1 MGVFGLDR
9 PILKHE
15 AASWQVI
22 KALAALGGAAVVR
35 QRNFLQ
41 PHHSHARCIILN
53 CLVGKKLRRY
63 AMPIAVADT
72 LLTSLHAALASQGS
86 QWANAPLERLKD
98 KGLAHDHV
106 RLCGTCILARI
117 PKQSQLQLSA
127 QDNLAY
133 QCACFER
140 ASAAGHA
147 PHLRGVLPPSLQLPR
162 GALLVEEI
170 VGRNAALPG
179 DLGLIVQALASIHA
193 LPLPAVADRH
203 PLINALDPLH
213 AMLDE
218 VSEQARHVPAA
229 AVGRRV
235 EAVIQAELERLR
247 KACAQGGRPPR
258 HLIAFDGH
266 PGNFIIRGRADP
278 QPNRQANRPGIH
290 QAADVPDS
298 ARAPYDGALGDLR
311 SEAVLVDLEKCRYSY
326 PGLDL
331 AHATLY
337 TSTTWDLDSYAV
349 LEVADVVGA
358 YATWGAAVG
367 AQAANAAQAWHVPL
381 RRAMWLWSITWCAK
395 WRAVSGAAAH
405 VSADGEDWSTE
416 HSGSALVAHVRGRVD
431 HYLSPAVVGRV
442 LAEFDALDQAQ
453 GA

>member
-1 MGVFGLDR
+1 MPFLTAQ
-9 PILKHE
+9 PL
-15 AASWQVI
+15 
-22 KALAALGGAAVVR
+22 LFAVHYP
-35 QRNFLQ
+35 QLL
-41 PHHSHARCIILN
+41 C
-53 CLVGKKLRRY
+53 GKKLRRY

-72 LLTSLHAALASQGS
+72 LLISLHAALASQGS
-86 QWANAPLERLKD
+86 PLANAPLERLKD

-106 RLCGTCILARI
+106 RLCGTGVLARI

-127 QDNLAY
+127 HDNLAY
-133 QCACFER
+133 QRACFER

-147 PHLRGVLPPSLQLPR
+147 PHLRGVLPPSLHLPR

-170 VGRNAALPG
+170 IGRNAALPG

-203 PLINALDPLH
+203 PLINAPDPLQ

-235 EAVIQAELERLR
+235 EAVIQAELARLR

-266 PGNFIIRGRADP
+266 PGNFIIRGRVAP
-278 QPNRQANRPGIH
+278 QPKHPAKRTDRYEGT
-290 QAADVPDS
+290 DVREPLD
-298 ARAPYDGALGDLR
+298 DLDFGALSALSALSVLQ

-337 TSTTWDLDSYAV
+337 TSTTWDLDSHAV
-349 LEVADVVGA
+349 LQVADVVAA
-358 YATWGAAVG
+358 YTTWANAVG
-367 AQAANAAQAWHVPL
+367 ALAADAAQAWHVPL

-395 WRAVSGAAAH
+395 WRAVSGHAAH
-405 VSADGEDWSTE
+405 LSTDGEDWSTE
-416 HSGSALVAHVRGRVD
+416 HSALALVAHVRGRVD

-442 LAEFDALDQAQ
+442 LAEFDALDEAQ

>member
-1 MGVFGLDR
+1 MLI
-9 PILKHE
+9 P
-15 AASWQVI
+15 
-22 KALAALGGAAVVR
+22 
-35 QRNFLQ
+35 
-41 PHHSHARCIILN
+41 
-53 CLVGKKLRRY
+53 
-63 AMPIAVADT
+63 VADT
-72 LLTSLHAALASQGS
+72 LLTSLAAALAAQGS
-86 QWANAPLERLKD
+86 PWANAPLARLKD

-106 RLCGTCILARI
+106 RLCGTGVLARI

-133 QCACFER
+133 QRACFER

-147 PHLRGVLPPSLQLPR
+147 PHLRGLLPTSGHLPR

-170 VGRNAALPG
+170 VGRTAALPG

-203 PLINALDPLH
+203 PLINAPDPLQ

-218 VSEQARHVPAA
+218 VAEQARHVPAA
-229 AVGRRV
+229 AVGSHV
-235 EAVIQAELERLR
+235 ESVIHAELARLR
-247 KACAQGGRPPR
+247 NACAQAGRPPR

-266 PGNFIIRGRADP
+266 PGNFIIRARVD
-278 QPNRQANRPGIH
+278 RQAGRPGGH
-290 QAADVPDS
+290 LDDAPDIAS
-298 ARAPYDGALGDLR
+298 DDSQ

-337 TSTTWDLDSYAV
+337 TSTTWDLDSHAV
-349 LEVADVVGA
+349 LPVGDVMAA
-358 YATWGAAVG
+358 YTTWANAVG
-367 AQAANAAQAWHVPL
+367 AVAADPAHAWHVPL

-405 VSADGEDWSTE
+405 LSADGEDWSTE
-416 HSGSALVAHVRGRVD
+416 HSAAALVAHVRGRVD
-431 HYLSPAVVGRV
+431 HYLSPAVVAQV
-442 LAEFDALDQAQ
+442 LAEFDALDLAL
-453 GA
+453 G

>member
-1 MGVFGLDR
+1 M
-9 PILKHE
+9 PN
-15 AASWQVI
+15 AA
-22 KALAALGGAAVVR
+22 
-35 QRNFLQ
+35 
-41 PHHSHARCIILN
+41 
-53 CLVGKKLRRY
+53 
-63 AMPIAVADT
+63 ADT
-72 LLTSLHAALASQGS
+72 LLNSLHAVLAAQRSA
-86 QWANAPLERLKD
+86 WASAPLERLKD

-106 RLCGTCILARI
+106 RLCGTGVLARI
-117 PKQSQLQLSA
+117 PKQSQLQLGA
-127 QDNLAY
+127 QANLAY
-133 QCACFER
+133 QRACFER

-147 PHLRGVLPPSLQLPR
+147 PHLRGVLPPSAQLPR
-162 GALLVEEI
+162 GALLVDEI
-170 VGRNAALPG
+170 IGRNAVLPG

-193 LPLPAVADRH
+193 LALPAVAQRL
-203 PLINALDPLH
+203 PLINAPDPLQ
-213 AMLDE
+213 ALLDE
-218 VSEQARHVPAA
+218 VAEQARHVPTA
-229 AVGRRV
+229 AVGSHV
-235 EAVIQAELERLR
+235 ESVIEAELARLR
-247 KACAQGGRPPR
+247 KACAQRDRPPR

-278 QPNRQANRPGIH
+278 RPNRQPNRQANRPGSH

-298 ARAPYDGALGDLR
+298 ARGPYGGALGDLR

-337 TSTTWDLDSYAV
+337 TSTTWDLDSCAV

-395 WRAVSGAAAH
+395 WRAVSGAAAN

-431 HYLSPAVVGRV
+431 HYLSPTVVARG
-442 LAEFDALDQAQ
+442 LAEFDALDQAL
-453 GA
+453 GE